1 MTKRRSE
8 PPGEGE
14 AVHRRHGR
22 RGPGRQG
29 LARLGVLAAAG
40 LLLTSAPAEA
50 EPSAEP
56 AADGALEEGA
66 AEGSRAKIRLQ
77 PKKGPRSVEP
87 RSAADT
93 EPGEPAKA
101 KPTTTKPKPKAKPS
115 KPKRPPKLGKRE
127 AQGIAAAIGV
137 VDQAKLPRLGDPSV
151 LPGYDDRFA
160 GITGVPGA
168 ATGWSGSIA
177 EPAFVDRRRRYPL
190 VPRPEPFGDT
200 LRPGERFR
208 YDVTFSGNPTG
219 IAEAQV
225 LAREPG
231 PFGSPDQVH
240 LEGFARTS
248 GVVSLLTTLTY
259 KIKSTVDAFSGA
271 PLTTYAETKRTGF
284 GRDRYREVNTTFGG
298 RGHVFIHDKRVSDKK
313 SEVKI
318 RERLPV
324 DTLDSLAVMAW
335 VRALDLKAGEKARV
349 YGLDGKVL
357 LRVDITGKG
366 PSKLDP
372 MPGIATALGL
382 GKDDLYELA
391 GTITRVDRFGAP
403 IPGKKVYKLRVWL
416 SDDGRRIPVAL
427 ESDVWLGVVR
437 LNLTQYDPPSG
448 DGAPLSGDGRAGATA
463 SSSSAP

>member
-1 MTKRRSE
+1 MSSVSSELRRSA
-8 PPGEGE
+8 GGCR
-14 AVHRRHGR
+14 A
-22 RGPGRQG
+22 
-29 LARLGVLAAAG
+29 LGVLVSAG
-40 LLLTSAPAEA
+40 LLFASSPVSARGSSEPGEAAAEEPAEGGR
-50 EPSAEP
+50 
-56 AADGALEEGA
+56 AA
-66 AEGSRAKIRLQ
+66 IRLQ
-77 PKKGPRSVEP
+77 PTKGPRATQP
-87 RSAADT
+87 RSAGAD
-93 EPGEPAKA
+93 A
-101 KPTTTKPKPKAKPS
+101 KPATKPVTKPAKPKPS
-115 KPKRPPKLGKRE
+115 PKLGKPE
-127 AQGIAAAIGV
+127 AQGIGAAIGV
-137 VDQAKLPRLGDPSV
+137 VDQAKLPRLGDPAV
-151 LPGYDDRFA
+151 VPGYDDRFA
-160 GITGVPGA
+160 GITGVPAA

-177 EPAFVDRRRRYPL
+177 DPAFVDRRRRYPL

-219 IAEAQV
+219 IAEAEV

-231 PFGSPDQVH
+231 AFGAPDKVH

-259 KIKSTVDAFSGA
+259 KIKSTVDAASGA

-298 RGHVFIHDKRVSDKK
+298 RGYVFIHDKRISDKK
-313 SEVKI
+313 SEMKI

-335 VRALDLKAGEKARV
+335 VRALDLEAGERARV

-366 PSKLDP
+366 PAKLEP

-382 GKDDLYELA
+382 GSSDVYELA
-391 GTITRVDRFGAP
+391 GTITRVDRFGGP

-448 DGAPLSGDGRAGATA
+448 DGSSASGDGRPGATA
-463 SSSSAP
+463 SAAP

>member
-1 MTKRRSE
+1 ME
-8 PPGEGE
+8 E
-14 AVHRRHGR
+14 
-22 RGPGRQG
+22 
-29 LARLGVLAAAG
+29 
-40 LLLTSAPAEA
+40 PAE
-50 EPSAEP
+50 EMP
-56 AADGALEEGA
+56 
-66 AEGSRAKIRLQ
+66 AEGGRAVLRLQ
-77 PKKGPRSVEP
+77 PKKGPRATQP
-87 RSAADT
+87 RSADA
-93 EPGEPAKA
+93 EA
-101 KPTTTKPKPKAKPS
+101 KPVPTAKPKPKPKPKPKSKSKSKS
-115 KPKRPPKLGKRE
+115 KPKLSKPE
-127 AQGIAAAIGV
+127 AQGIDAAIGV
-137 VDQAKLPRLGDPSV
+137 IDQAKLPRLGDPTV
-151 LPGYDDRFA
+151 VPGFDDRFA
-160 GITGVPGA
+160 GITGVPAA

-177 EPAFVDRRRRYPL
+177 EPAFVDRRRRYPM

-219 IAEAQV
+219 IAEAEV

-231 PFGSPDQVH
+231 AFGAPEVVH

-259 KIKSTVDAFSGA
+259 KIKSTVDAVSGA

-298 RGHVFIHDKRVSDKK
+298 RGHVFIHDKRVSDKS
-313 SEVKI
+313 SEMKI

-335 VRALDLKAGEKARV
+335 VRALDLNTGERARV

-366 PSKLDP
+366 PSKLEP

-382 GKDDLYELA
+382 GSGDVYELA

-403 IPGKKVYKLRVWL
+403 LPGKKVYKLRVWL

-448 DGAPLSGDGRAGATA
+448 EASSASGDGRAGA
-463 SSSSAP
+463 SAAP